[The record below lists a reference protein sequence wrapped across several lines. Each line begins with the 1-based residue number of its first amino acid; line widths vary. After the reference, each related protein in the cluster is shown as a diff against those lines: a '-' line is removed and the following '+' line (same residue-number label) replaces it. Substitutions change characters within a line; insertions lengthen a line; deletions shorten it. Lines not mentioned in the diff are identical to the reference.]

1 MVLGYDKLTKTEIF
15 FSVYFWQEAYL
26 INVAFGRA
34 MRELLAISFINY
46 KPPCYRSTRT
56 HQHHKRIHTQN
67 IFTLKGKSTEPH
79 EINSEDDRQIIFPSH
94 NCILYVYIFTIMF
107 MILHI
112 FYFIFIYLN
121 ENLFGFLT
129 MVSPNG
135 PYASNNFFSAKNYQR
150 LVQIGLARRR
160 LVQDGAAW
168 CSLVQISAGWCSLMK
183 IGAAWC
189 TFVQFDADYRMLG
202 QSSSI

>member
-1 MVLGYDKLTKTEIF
+1 
-15 FSVYFWQEAYL
+15 
-26 INVAFGRA
+26 

-46 KPPCYRSTRT
+46 KPPCYSSTRT

-67 IFTLKGKSTEPH
+67 IFTLKGKSTKPH

-94 NCILYVYIFTIMF
+94 NCILYVYMFTIMF

-135 PYASNNFFSAKNYQR
+135 PYASNNFFFGQKLSTVGADWFSSA
-150 LVQIGLARRR
+150 QIG
-160 LVQDGAAW
+160 
-168 CSLVQISAGWCSLMK
+168 AGWCSLMQL
-183 IGAAWC
+183 GA
-189 TFVQFDADYRMLG
+189 D
-202 QSSSI
+202 